1 MGRKAI
7 IILLFAL
14 LFIGGC
20 EKKTNRSFY
29 KGYILSKLQIN
40 NQDYTDSLLYYY
52 PDIWVIFGDKFDD
65 GTLEISFY
73 QDFCP
78 GWDCPTIYRYF
89 YLQPIDKKIFKL
101 KAPLWVR
108 NTNRDSNGW
117 YVCDTCSYLKSLYG
131 YEWGIEWDNPE
142 TIRFHAIAKDTFL
155 LEITT
160 NK

>member
-1 MGRKAI
+1 M
-7 IILLFAL
+7 
-14 LFIGGC
+14 
-20 EKKTNRSFY
+20 
-29 KGYILSKLQIN
+29 
-40 NQDYTDSLLYYY
+40 YYY

-89 YLQPIDKKIFKL
+89 YLQPLDKKKLTL
-101 KAPLWVR
+101 KAPLWPL
-108 NTNRDSNGW
+108 NTNRDINGW

-155 LEITT
+155 LEIKDQNDNNQYKYLKLYLTT
-160 NK
+160 IMSISIRKSIPF